1 IDQNIRFANHW
12 INRSIHRLGPHLV
25 SISWDPLT
33 HKSTPEESASDPP
46 MPWNLCARSGGQ
58 QSTART
64 IRSNHTYG
72 QQVWPQNPNAVFAD
86 NRIRTTKYTIIT
98 FLPKNLFEQFH
109 RFANL
114 YFLGIQVLNW
124 IPGLPPLDGHTVFA
138 RITAF
143 AKEVQLLPLI
153 FVLGVTAVKDIFE
166 DYRRYMSDKR
176 VNNSVCRVFDP
187 SLVCLRVFNTCVN
200 LFRKSDRFVKTKWE
214 ALRVGDI
221 VHLSCDE
228 TVPAD
233 LLVLSASDDS
243 GLCYVETSNLDGES
257 NLKQRQVIKG
267 YANRGH
273 TFTPNQFTATIV
285 CDPPNHQ
292 IYRFNGFIT
301 ETNGEKIA
309 INKDNLL
316 LRDCIL
322 KNTDSIEGIVVYAGH
337 ETKAM
342 LNNGGPRYKR
352 SKLERFMNRDVIWC
366 VIILLLMCISGSIG
380 YGLWLSSYD
389 DQRSVVFLNGSETES
404 PVWDAF
410 LIFWTFIVLYQVIIP
425 LSLYVTIELIK
436 LGQIYHIHKDQHL
449 YDETNGKRVFCRAL
463 NITEDLGQ
471 IEYIFSDKTGTL
483 TENRMVF
490 RRCSIGG
497 IDYSHVRARVGSD
510 TSLCSDDDSNGDFTL
525 NPRLKDELCLMSRR
539 MPSEE
544 ETNGSDQKT
553 SYQLSAQNQR
563 IQDFFILLAVCNSA
577 VVSKHPHKCSNS
589 SDKIS
594 PLSKKSTE
602 SRSPSPTPLK
612 PIYES
617 ESPDEVAL
625 VIAAF
630 RYSVKLLKRNSESVL
645 LSLPSEGVIEYKV
658 LNILNFDST
667 RKKMSIILRHQKTN
681 EIILFC
687 KGSDSRFAHM
697 TEEEYNSWNIL
708 HKKAEQSIENNEE
721 LMLESHNRIEC
732 NLVLMGATGIE
743 DSLQERVPEV
753 IANLRS
759 AGIVVWVLTGD
770 KLETAVNIAYSCRLF
785 TNAMDVIYLKIES
798 KEESNRVL
806 ENHLKDLKAKGVTKR
821 KSKQKL
827 SKSLSCLL
835 KTALLGAR
843 MPERTA
849 VDSNIRNKR
858 GLVVD
863 GKTLSFVIEKESIG
877 LFLEL
882 AQFCGSVLCCRATPL
897 QKGSVVR
904 AVKETLNVMTLAIG
918 DGANDVSMI
927 QTADVGI

>member
-1 IDQNIRFANHW
+1 YLNKDLEEEKNA
-12 INRSIHRLGPHLV
+12 SPSV
-25 SISWDPLT
+25 K
-33 HKSTPEESASDPP
+33 KSQMAS
-46 MPWNLCARSGGQ
+46 L
-58 QSTART
+58 
-64 IRSNHTYG
+64 
-72 QQVWPQNPNAVFAD
+72 
-86 NRIRTTKYTIIT
+86 
-98 FLPKNLFEQFH
+98 
-109 RFANL
+109 
-114 YFLGIQVLNW
+114 
-124 IPGLPPLDGHTVFA
+124 
-138 RITAF
+138 
-143 AKEVQLLPLI
+143 
-153 FVLGVTAVKDIFE
+153 
-166 DYRRYMSDKR
+166 
-176 VNNSVCRVFDP
+176 
-187 SLVCLRVFNTCVN
+187 
-200 LFRKSDRFVKTKWE
+200 
-214 ALRVGDI
+214 
-221 VHLSCDE
+221 
-228 TVPAD
+228 
-233 LLVLSASDDS
+233 
-243 GLCYVETSNLDGES
+243 
-257 NLKQRQVIKG
+257 
-267 YANRGH
+267 
-273 TFTPNQFTATIV
+273 FTP
-285 CDPPNHQ
+285 
-292 IYRFNGFIT
+292 IT
-301 ETNGEKIA
+301 
-309 INKDNLL
+309 
-316 LRDCIL
+316 
-322 KNTDSIEGIVVYAGH
+322 S
-337 ETKAM
+337 
-342 LNNGGPRYKR
+342 
-352 SKLERFMNRDVIWC
+352 
-366 VIILLLMCISGSIG
+366 
-380 YGLWLSSYD
+380 LSS
-389 DQRSVVFLNGSETES
+389 
-404 PVWDAF
+404 
-410 LIFWTFIVLYQVIIP
+410 
-425 LSLYVTIELIK
+425 
-436 LGQIYHIHKDQHL
+436 
-449 YDETNGKRVFCRAL
+449 
-463 NITEDLGQ
+463 
-471 IEYIFSDKTGTL
+471 
-483 TENRMVF
+483 
-490 RRCSIGG
+490 
-497 IDYSHVRARVGSD
+497 
-510 TSLCSDDDSNGDFTL
+510 
-525 NPRLKDELCLMSRR
+525 
-539 MPSEE
+539 
-544 ETNGSDQKT
+544 
-553 SYQLSAQNQR
+553 
-563 IQDFFILLAVCNSA
+563 LL
-577 VVSKHPHKCSNS
+577 
-589 SDKIS
+589 IS

-687 KGSDSRFAHM
+687 KGSDSAILESLAKTSDPEMNEMIKITEKQLTSYSRKGLRTLCM
-697 TEEEYNSWNIL
+697 SKRVLTEEEYNSWNIL

-927 QTADVGI
+927 QTADVGIDSDISIEIETEGNEEYNNTLIARVKHIHPKRVLCVHLYRQSVKIISPAEQSLSYTPKIMGGNAVNMAFTIINRGLYGRDDNNSNCRTPEVIVRDIRIGVMQSHWPSLPECLLGLKRLSV